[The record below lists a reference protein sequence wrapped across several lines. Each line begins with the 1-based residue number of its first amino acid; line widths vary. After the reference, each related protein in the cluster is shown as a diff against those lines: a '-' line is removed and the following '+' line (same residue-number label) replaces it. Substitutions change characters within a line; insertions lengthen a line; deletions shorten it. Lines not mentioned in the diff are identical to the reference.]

1 LAQLTFRQR
10 PYIGAFK
17 TASERSIPRSSLA
30 SARRRAVPLCIRAR
44 YSGAMDHVIASGIE
58 LLGVAMAVAIVA
70 RRLALPYTVGLVAT
84 GLALALAHLPLDLA
98 LTHDVLFE
106 VILPPLLFEAALS
119 ISWRELKRDLAPVL
133 VLSTIGVLVG
143 AGVVAAGL
151 MGILGWPP
159 APALAFGA
167 LIAATDPIA
176 VIAMLSEAGVKG
188 RLRLVIESESLF
200 NDGAA
205 ALLFALILPA
215 LTQSGAPTPL
225 AIAAQAALIGG
236 GGIAVGAVVGALAIA
251 LAGRTDDHL
260 VETALTAVVAY
271 GAFLIAE
278 RIGASGVLA
287 TVAAGLVM
295 GNLGVRAPSD
305 GRFAVSAQGR
315 QSVVVFWEFAAFVAN
330 SLVFLLIGLAMADA
344 ATRGAGFGA
353 GAIAVVV
360 ALALI
365 GRAATVYPIALAF
378 SRSRWAFGS
387 GETHF
392 LWWSGLRGALALAL
406 ALSLPADAPYRDA
419 ILVGAFAVVAFSALV
434 QGLTAGPLLRALKLD
449 GRTRAAD
456 AKFQA

>member
-1 LAQLTFRQR
+1 
-10 PYIGAFK
+10 
-17 TASERSIPRSSLA
+17 
-30 SARRRAVPLCIRAR
+30 
-44 YSGAMDHVIASGIE
+44 MDRVIVSGIE

-70 RRLALPYTVGLVAT
+70 RRLRLPYTVGLVAT
-84 GLALALAHLPLDLA
+84 GLALALAHLPLDIA

-119 ISWRELKRDLAPVL
+119 ISWRELKRDLTPVL
-133 VLSTIGVLVG
+133 ALSTIGVLIG
-143 AGVVAAGL
+143 AGVVATGL
-151 MGILGWPP
+151 IWGLSWPL

-176 VIAMLSEAGVKG
+176 VIAMLREAGVTG
-188 RLRLVIESESLF
+188 RLKLVIESESLF

-205 ALLFALILPA
+205 ALLFALILPT
-215 LTQSGAPTPL
+215 LTLSVAPTPL
-225 AIAAQAALIGG
+225 WIVSQALLIGV
-236 GGIAVGAVVGALAIA
+236 GGIAVGAAVGGLAIV

-271 GAFLIAE
+271 GAFIIAE

-295 GNLGVRAPSD
+295 GNLGVLAPSD
-305 GRFAVSAQGR
+305 GRFALSPQGR

-344 ATRGAGFGA
+344 AQRDAGFGA
-353 GAIAVVV
+353 GAIAVVI
-360 ALALI
+360 ALALA

-378 SRSRWAFGS
+378 SRSRWAFGWD
-387 GETHF
+387 ETHF

-406 ALSLPADAPYRDA
+406 ALALPPSAPYRDE

-434 QGLTAGPLLRALKLD
+434 QGLTAGWALRALGLD
-449 GRTRAAD
+449 RQREGEAPL
-456 AKFQA
+456 

>member
-1 LAQLTFRQR
+1 
-10 PYIGAFK
+10 
-17 TASERSIPRSSLA
+17 
-30 SARRRAVPLCIRAR
+30 
-44 YSGAMDHVIASGIE
+44 MDRVIASGIE

-70 RRLALPYTVGLVAT
+70 RRLRLPYTVGLVAT
-84 GLALALAHLPLDLA
+84 GLALALARLPLDLA

-119 ISWRELKRDLAPVL
+119 ISWRELKRDLTLVL
-133 VLSTIGVLVG
+133 ALSTIGVLVG
-143 AGVVAAGL
+143 AGVVACGL
-151 MGILGWPP
+151 VWALDWPL

-176 VIAMLSEAGVKG
+176 VIAMLREAGVKG

-215 LTQSGAPTPL
+215 LTQSGDPTAL
-225 AIAAQAALIGG
+225 AIVAQALLIGG
-236 GGIAVGAVVGALAIA
+236 GGVAVGAAIGGLAIA

-295 GNLGVRAPSD
+295 GNLGVLAPSD
-305 GRFAVSAQGR
+305 GRFALSEQGR
-315 QSVVVFWEFAAFVAN
+315 QSVVVFWEFAAFAAN

-353 GAIAVVV
+353 GAIAIVV
-360 ALALI
+360 ALALA

-378 SRSRWAFGS
+378 ARTRWAFGWR
-387 GETHF
+387 EAHF

-406 ALSLPADAPYRDA
+406 ALALPPAAPYRDEV
-419 ILVGAFAVVAFSALV
+419 LVGAFAVVAFSALV
-434 QGLTAGPLLRALKLD
+434 QGLTAGWALRAMRLD
-449 GRTRAAD
+449 GRLEGGARRAR
-456 AKFQA
+456 

>member
-1 LAQLTFRQR
+1 
-10 PYIGAFK
+10 
-17 TASERSIPRSSLA
+17 
-30 SARRRAVPLCIRAR
+30 
-44 YSGAMDHVIASGIE
+44 MDRVIASGIE

-70 RRLALPYTVGLVAT
+70 RRLRLPYTVGLVAT
-84 GLALALAHLPLDLA
+84 GLALALARLKLDLT

-119 ISWRELKRDLAPVL
+119 IPWRELKRDLTPVL
-133 VLSTIGVLVG
+133 VLSTVGVLVG

-151 MGILGWPP
+151 IWALNWPL

-176 VIAMLSEAGVKG
+176 VIAMLREAGVKG

-205 ALLFALILPA
+205 ALLFALILPS
-215 LTQSGAPTPL
+215 LSQSGAPTPL
-225 AIAAQAALIGG
+225 SIVAQALLIGG
-236 GGIAVGAVVGALAIA
+236 GGIAIGAVIGGLAIA

-278 RIGASGVLA
+278 RIGALGVLA

-295 GNLGVRAPSD
+295 GNLGVLAPSG
-305 GRFAVSAQGR
+305 GRFALCEQGR
-315 QSVVVFWEFAAFVAN
+315 QSIVVFWEFAAFVAN

-353 GAIAVVV
+353 GAIAAVV
-360 ALALI
+360 ALALP
-365 GRAATVYPIALAF
+365 GRAATVYPIVLAF
-378 SRSRWAFGS
+378 ARTRWRFGWR
-387 GETHF
+387 EAHF

-406 ALSLPADAPYRDA
+406 ALALPPAAPYRDE

-434 QGLTAGPLLRALKLD
+434 QGLTAGLALRALRLD
-449 GRTRAAD
+449 GKRVDEPTPS
-456 AKFQA
+456 

>member
-1 LAQLTFRQR
+1 
-10 PYIGAFK
+10 
-17 TASERSIPRSSLA
+17 
-30 SARRRAVPLCIRAR
+30 
-44 YSGAMDHVIASGIE
+44 MDRVIASGIE

-70 RRLALPYTVGLVAT
+70 RRLRLPYTVGLVAT
-84 GLALALAHLPLDLA
+84 GLALALARLPLDLA

-119 ISWRELKRDLAPVL
+119 ISWRELKRDLTL
-133 VLSTIGVLVG
+133 VLALSTVGVLLG
-143 AGVVAAGL
+143 AGVVAGGL
-151 MGILGWPP
+151 VWTLGWPL
-159 APALAFGA
+159 APAMAFGA

-176 VIAMLSEAGVKG
+176 VIAMLREAGVTG

-215 LTQSGAPTPL
+215 LSLSGAPTPL
-225 AIAAQAALIGG
+225 AVVWQALLIGG
-236 GGIAVGAVVGALAIA
+236 GGIVVGVAIGALAIA

-295 GNLGVRAPSD
+295 GNLGGLAAES
-305 GRFAVSAQGR
+305 GRFALSAQGR
-315 QSVVVFWEFAAFVAN
+315 QSIVVFWEFAAFVAN

-353 GAIAVVV
+353 GAGAIAVIV
-360 ALALI
+360 ALALA
-365 GRAATVYPIALAF
+365 GRAATVYPAALAF
-378 SRSRWAFGS
+378 ARTRWALGWR
-387 GETHF
+387 EAHF

-406 ALSLPADAPYRDA
+406 ALAIPPEAPYRDE
-419 ILVGAFAVVAFSALV
+419 ILVGAFAVVAFSVLV
-434 QGLTAGPLLRALKLD
+434 QGLTAGPALRVLRLD
-449 GRTRAAD
+449 GGKRAVE
-456 AKFQA
+456 AKF

>member
-1 LAQLTFRQR
+1 
-10 PYIGAFK
+10 
-17 TASERSIPRSSLA
+17 
-30 SARRRAVPLCIRAR
+30 
-44 YSGAMDHVIASGIE
+44 MDRVIASGIE

-84 GLALALAHLPLDLA
+84 GLALALARLPLDLT

-133 VLSTIGVLVG
+133 ALSTVGVLVG
-143 AGVVAAGL
+143 AGVVAGGL
-151 MGILGWPP
+151 VWALAWPP

-176 VIAMLSEAGVKG
+176 VIAMLREAGVKG

-215 LTQSGAPTPL
+215 LTLSGAPTPL
-225 AIAAQAALIGG
+225 AIAAQTLLIGG
-236 GGIAVGAVVGALAIA
+236 GGVAVGAAFGGLAIA

-260 VETALTAVVAY
+260 VETALTAVVAF
-271 GAFLIAE
+271 GSFLIAE

-295 GNLGVRAPSD
+295 GNLGVLAPSD
-305 GRFAVSAQGR
+305 GRFALSAQGR

-330 SLVFLLIGLAMADA
+330 SLVFLLIGLAMAEA
-344 ATRGAGFGA
+344 ATRGAGIGA

-360 ALALI
+360 GLALA
-365 GRAATVYPIALAF
+365 GRAATVYLIALAF
-378 SRSRWAFGS
+378 APTRWALGWRRA
-387 GETHF
+387 HF

-406 ALSLPADAPYRDA
+406 ALSLPADAPYRDQ

-434 QGLTAGPLLRALKLD
+434 QGLTAGLLLRALGLD
-449 GRTRAAD
+449 G
-456 AKFQA
+456 KNQKM

>member
-1 LAQLTFRQR
+1 
-10 PYIGAFK
+10 
-17 TASERSIPRSSLA
+17 
-30 SARRRAVPLCIRAR
+30 
-44 YSGAMDHVIASGIE
+44 MDHVIASGIE

-305 GRFAVSAQGR
+305 GRFALSAQGR